1 MKQIAAILLSLALVA
16 VLLPAALAEVED
28 GVGYVDRF
36 TLEDGTELPVQVTHK
51 TDWEYSTYQDTLVAK
66 DIPVYTVTV
75 PEGTENVWI
84 YMTDAGKAAFGH
96 GSALYSYAYM
106 ADSDSLDTTIYAQ
119 SIEIGDEYYTAPV
132 TWKYGYAWEL
142 SDWSVGA
149 ILCFEAGELP
159 APDQPVSGD
168 VNGDK
173 AVTVDDAILIL
184 RHIANLD
191 TLAGDALT
199 AADANGDKVVDVN
212 DAIAILKLI
221 ASAK

>member
-1 MKQIAAILLSLALVA
+1 MKRITAILLSLALMTI
-16 VLLPAALAEVED
+16 LLPAALAED

-51 TDWEYSTYQDTLVAK
+51 TDWEYSTYQDTLIAE
-66 DIPVYTVTV
+66 DIPVYNVTV

-119 SIEIGDEYYTAPV
+119 AIEIGDEYYTAPV
-132 TWKYGYAWEL
+132 TWEYGYAWEL

-149 ILCFEAGELP
+149 ILCFEVGELP
-159 APDQPVSGD
+159 TPDQPVSGD

-173 AVTVDDAILIL
+173 TVTVDDAILIL
-184 RHIANLD
+184 RHIADLD
-191 TLAGDALT
+191 TLTGDALI

-212 DAIAILKLI
+212 DAIVILKLI
-221 ASAK
+221 ASAN